1 MFQLK
6 HEKILVH
13 VISTIL
19 LSLSGFIIRF
29 SLVISGQRWA
39 NTYHHLASY
48 IILPVVGYFITTIIK
63 GDLALSLGMIG
74 ALSIVRFRNPV
85 KNPFELVMF
94 FSLITLGIVA
104 TVSRNVFILFLV
116 FLVSVILII
125 KIIND
130 LSSKLGFSFFQSS
143 FDDGNQ
149 IYILSIEANNKIEAV
164 ANNKNLIFFDFDVDK
179 SIFIY
184 KLNFSDKDKL
194 LNFKSSLENI
204 SAIKKITADLQM

>member
-1 MFQLK
+1 MDLANIFNN
-6 HEKILVH
+6 EY

-94 FSLITLGIVA
+94 FSLITLGLVA

-116 FLVSVILII
+116 VLVSVILI
-125 KIIND
+125 
-130 LSSKLGFSFFQSS
+130 
-143 FDDGNQ
+143 
-149 IYILSIEANNKIEAV
+149 
-164 ANNKNLIFFDFDVDK
+164 
-179 SIFIY
+179 
-184 KLNFSDKDKL
+184 
-194 LNFKSSLENI
+194 
-204 SAIKKITADLQM
+204 

>member
-1 MFQLK
+1 MDLANIFNN
-6 HEKILVH
+6 EY

-94 FSLITLGIVA
+94 FSLITLGIIA

-125 KIIND
+125 KIFND
-130 LSSKLGFSFFQSS
+130 FSSKFGFSFFQSS

-149 IYILSIEANNKIEAV
+149 IYILSIEANNKIELI

-204 SAIKKITADLQM
+204 SEIKKITADLQM